1 MSLKSSMGPRKT
13 SLSKKYDTPEGA
25 VYITGVFNDNG
36 SVYRLFVAAG
46 KTGTITYAAG
56 DALGSVTGIAL
67 RYGIGRDRLALALR
81 EITHTDSRVFGHT
94 AKSVSDALGRFL
106 QNHIPEEDS

>member
-1 MSLKSSMGPRKT
+1 MGLSLMGPAKQ
-13 SLSKKYDTPEGA
+13 SLSHRYETPEGS
-25 VYITGVFNDNG
+25 VYITGAFNDNG

-46 KTGTITYAAG
+46 RTGEITYAAG

-67 RYGIGRDRLALALR
+67 RYGIGSNRLALALR

-106 QNHIPEEDS
+106 QDHIPEGDS

>member
-1 MSLKSSMGPRKT
+1 MSLKSLMGPRKD
-13 SLSKKYDTPEGA
+13 SLTKKYDTPEGS
-25 VYITGVFNDNG
+25 VYITGVFNDNE
-36 SVYRLFVAAG
+36 SVHRLFVSAG
-46 KTGTITYAAG
+46 KTGEVTYAAG

-67 RYGIGRDRLALALR
+67 RYGISSYRLALALR

-106 QNHIPEEDS
+106 QEYIPEVDP